1 MKAHQCAI
9 SYTNRTLTVSALS
22 LLWIN
27 RKYVEYLFLSE
38 FLVILIEANV
48 GSLVEIRN
56 TLLYVLNIYLG
67 RKHGKGILTIM
78 R

>member
-1 MKAHQCAI
+1 MKAHQCAT